1 MNAIHPQP
9 MSPTPRRLFR
19 MIACLFAL
27 ASLMPEGATADQRP
41 NVLWI
46 VLDDLGPEI
55 GCYGMPHVSTPAM
68 DRLASEGVRYT
79 RCFSTSP
86 VCSSSRSAIV
96 TGMYQTSIGAHH
108 HRTRQMKPL
117 PEGVQTVM
125 QQFGDAGYFVCD
137 LKPPGVKGKA
147 KRDYN
152 FIADDGLFHGDD
164 WSERREGQP
173 FFAQVQIHEP
183 HRPFVHNQDP
193 ERAAKLSLSAKY
205 PDHPVARAD
214 MADYLASVEK
224 GDQHV
229 AAILERLEAE
239 GLREN
244 TLIMLFG
251 DHGRPHVWGKQW
263 LYDEGLHTPLIVAG
277 PMITNPG
284 TSSDL
289 LVSLI
294 DVAPTCLRAA
304 NITPHARTEGVN
316 ILAADFKGREFVFAA
331 RDRCG
336 EAADRIRA
344 IRDTRYKYIRN
355 FYPDRPYTQTSSY
368 KLLSYPVVTLLDVLH
383 AEGKLAPDAERMM
396 QKTRPA
402 EELYDLQT
410 DPDEL
415 HNLAENPEHE
425 STLQR
430 MRTQL
435 NQWIETSGDQG
446 AIREGDQAYH
456 DAITAEKRKWYENTQ
471 RKRGLD
477 PNLSAEQY
485 LEWWKKELRLS
496 TP

>member
-1 MNAIHPQP
+1 M
-9 MSPTPRRLFR
+9 
-19 MIACLFAL
+19 L
-27 ASLMPEGATADQRP
+27 ASVIAIGLLTPAVLWAAPRP

-68 DRLASEGVRYT
+68 DRLCSEGVRYT

-108 HRTRQMKPL
+108 HRTRKMKPL

-152 FIADDGLFHGDD
+152 FITNDDLFDGDD
-164 WSERREGQP
+164 WSQRREGQP

-183 HRPFVHNQDP
+183 HRPFVHDQDP
-193 ERAAKLSLSAKY
+193 ERAAKLTLSAKY

-214 MADYLASVEK
+214 MADYLATIEN
-224 GDQHV
+224 GDKHV

-263 LYDEGLHTPLIVAG
+263 LYDEGLHTPLIIAG
-277 PMITNPG
+277 PMISNPG
-284 TSSDL
+284 TSSDS

-316 ILAADFKGREFVFAA
+316 ILAADFKGREFVFGA

-336 EAADRIRA
+336 EAADRIRS
-344 IRDTRYKYIRN
+344 IRDSRYKYIRN
-355 FYPDRPYTQTSSY
+355 FYPDRPYTQISSY
-368 KLLSYPVVTLLDVLH
+368 KVLSYPVVTLLEVLH
-383 AEGKLAPDAERMM
+383 AQGKLGPDADRMM

-402 EELYDLQT
+402 EELYDLQS

-446 AIREGDQAYH
+446 SIREGDQAYQ
-456 DAITAEKRKWYENTQ
+456 DAIIAEKRKWYESTQ

-477 PNLSAEQY
+477 PDASAEQY
-485 LEWWKKELRLS
+485 LEWWQKELRI
-496 TP
+496 TNE